1 MSTPM
6 PQFVLSNKASTFQFS
21 AKSKQITLPSKIQNM
36 SESEQELIKKLSLEA
51 RDRYIS
57 KVVNLTSNSVGKKM
71 CAIQIRNEAISEAV
85 DKMNEYSPDF
95 EEAYKKFQKIC
106 TSTVQPVVL
115 KKPKVK
121 STTFLDTIEAEK

>member
-6 PQFVLSNKASTFQFS
+6 PQFVLSNKATSFQFS
-21 AKSKQITLPSKIQNM
+21 AKSRQITLPSRIQDM
-36 SESEQELIKKLSLEA
+36 SDSEQELIKKLSLEA

-57 KVVNLTSNSVGKKM
+57 KVVDLTSNSIGRKV
-71 CAIQIRNEAISEAV
+71 CAIQIRNEAISEAI
-85 DKMNEYSPDF
+85 DKMSASSPDF

-106 TSTVQPVVL
+106 TSTVQPVAL

-121 STTFLDTIEAEK
+121 SSTFLDTIEADN